1 MSAGTGYLG
10 SRTEKGA
17 LSASNPFFAGGWAV
31 SFTPEDLRI
40 QNLFE
45 IFHIAVQGP
54 NLASCNLQL
63 WLDTTFYSAT
73 VRGDINDYDPN
84 QPIPVRPGQT
94 INFYW
99 DTTTGPAPTVSIF
112 LQQPSLI

>member
-1 MSAGTGYLG
+1 MGGYLG
-10 SRTEKGA
+10 SRSKQGA
-17 LSASNPFFAGGWAV
+17 LLAGNPFFAGGWAV
-31 SFTPEDLRI
+31 QFTPQDVRV

-54 NLASCNLQL
+54 NLPSCNLQL
-63 WLDTTFYSAT
+63 WLDTTFYST
-73 VRGDINDYDPN
+73 TPRGDINDYDPN

-99 DTTTGPAPTVSIF
+99 DTAANPAPIVSIF
-112 LQQPSLI
+112 LREPSLI